1 MEGGNGMSIDTTHD
15 PKAATVTVEIPVH
28 LWQMIEEVA
37 HRDSRSTGRIL
48 QTAITRYYRS
58 RSL

>member
-1 MEGGNGMSIDTTHD
+1 MEGGRMSLDTTHD
-15 PKAATVTVEIPVH
+15 PKTPTVAVEVPID
-28 LWQMIEEVA
+28 LWQMILEVA
-37 HRDSRSTGRIL
+37 NRDSRTPGRIL